1 MIKGIGT
8 DLWEKKRVEK
18 SISKFGDKFIKKVL
32 TEKEQKEYQAKKTYE
47 KKVSFLSNNFAC
59 KEAVSKAL
67 GTGFS
72 EGITLKNIEV
82 LRESGGN
89 PCLQLKGFNIPHIS
103 TGNILREAINAGTE
117 LGAKA
122 KSLMDEGIL
131 VSDEV
136 IVGVV
141 VERIA
146 QKDCESGFL
155 FDGYPRTIPQAKALD
170 INSVEINLV
179 IEIKVPDDVIVS
191 RMSGRRVHLSSGR
204 NYHVD
209 FNPPKVADVDDLTGE
224 ELIQREDDKPETV
237 KDRLEVYRTQTL
249 PLIDFYSER
258 AQKGELNYLKI
269 SGVGSPTEVS
279 DLILEKIKKG

>member
-1 MIKGIGT
+1 MKIILLGPPGAGKGT
-8 DLWEKKRVEK
+8 
-18 SISKFGDKFIKKVL
+18 
-32 TEKEQKEYQAKKTYE
+32 QA
-47 KKVSFLSNNFAC
+47 
-59 KEAVSKAL
+59 
-67 GTGFS
+67 
-72 EGITLKNIEV
+72 EV
-82 LRESGGN
+82 LCQE
-89 PCLQLKGFNIPHIS
+89 FNIPHIS

-117 LGAKA
+117 LGKKA

-141 VERIA
+141 VDRIA
-146 QKDCESGFL
+146 QKDCEFGFL

-179 IEIKVPDDVIVS
+179 IEIEVPDDVIVN

-204 NYHVD
+204 NYHID
-209 FNPPKVADVDDLTGE
+209 FNPPKTADVDDLNVE
-224 ELIQREDDKPETV
+224 ALMQREDDKPETV
-237 KDRLEVYRTQTL
+237 KDRLEVFRTQTL

-258 AQKGELNYLKI
+258 AQKGCLNYLKI

-279 DLILEKIKKG
+279 NLILKKIKNG

>member
-1 MIKGIGT
+1 MKIILLGPPGAGKGT
-8 DLWEKKRVEK
+8 
-18 SISKFGDKFIKKVL
+18 
-32 TEKEQKEYQAKKTYE
+32 QA
-47 KKVSFLSNNFAC
+47 
-59 KEAVSKAL
+59 
-67 GTGFS
+67 
-72 EGITLKNIEV
+72 EV
-82 LRESGGN
+82 LCQE
-89 PCLQLKGFNIPHIS
+89 FNIPHIS

-117 LGAKA
+117 LGKKA
-122 KSLMDEGIL
+122 KNLMDEGIL

-141 VERIA
+141 VDRIA
-146 QKDCESGFL
+146 QEDCKSGFL

-179 IEIKVPDDVIVS
+179 IEIEVPDDVIVN

-224 ELIQREDDKPETV
+224 ALIQREDDKPETV

-249 PLIDFYSER
+249 PLIDFYSKR
-258 AQKGELNYLKI
+258 AEKGDLSYLNI

-279 DLILEKIKKG
+279 NLILKKIKNG

>member
-1 MIKGIGT
+1 MKIILLGPPGAGKGT
-8 DLWEKKRVEK
+8 
-18 SISKFGDKFIKKVL
+18 
-32 TEKEQKEYQAKKTYE
+32 QA
-47 KKVSFLSNNFAC
+47 
-59 KEAVSKAL
+59 
-67 GTGFS
+67 
-72 EGITLKNIEV
+72 EV
-82 LRESGGN
+82 LCQEFS
-89 PCLQLKGFNIPHIS
+89 IPHIS

-117 LGAKA
+117 LGKKA

-141 VERIA
+141 VDRIT

-179 IEIKVPDDVIVS
+179 IEIRVPDDVIIN
-191 RMSGRRVHLSSGR
+191 RMSGRRVHLGSGR

-224 ELIQREDDKPETV
+224 ALIQREDDKPETV

-249 PLIDFYSER
+249 PLIDFYSKR
-258 AQKGELNYLKI
+258 ALKGDLNYLNI
-269 SGVGSPTEVS
+269 SGVGSPAEVS
-279 DLILEKIKKG
+279 NLILEKIKNC